1 MTAAVSQSA
10 TTVEADD
17 SLFTGVSVASRLSS
31 LADVMAEIDSK
42 RAAEVIRFRTC
53 CADPRASK

>member
-1 MTAAVSQSA
+1 MTAAVCQSA

-17 SLFTGVSVASRLSS
+17 TTPVNLSAASRLSS
-31 LADVMAEIDSK
+31 LADVIGEIDRK

>member
-1 MTAAVSQSA
+1 MTAIVSQPATNVEVGDSSLTDVSA
-10 TTVEADD
+10 D
-17 SLFTGVSVASRLSS
+17 SRLSS
-31 LADVMAEIDSK
+31 LKNVMAEIDGK

>member
-1 MTAAVSQSA
+1 MTAAVSQPA
-10 TTVEADD
+10 ATVEADD
-17 SLFTGVSVASRLSS
+17 SPLTDVSAASRLSS

-42 RAAEVIRFRTC
+42 RVAEVIRFRTC